1 MTRGAFHSTK
11 TFENL
16 ETASN
21 GTEII
26 QKLLNFRNVN
36 HSIENSRNPGSKVQW
51 KEKIGVYL
59 ARLFSF
65 LENLENTVP
74 FATESR
80 RKFKPDVLVEFQSAQ
95 GKLDGP
101 FAVRPTGPSN
111 HICAEKKNEGNFLKF
126 LGVKYFA
133 FRFSE
138 IIMFYSLIET
148 KQKCDIPYFLDRCL
162 FKIGLTGEEL

>member
-1 MTRGAFHSTK
+1 MTRGAFYSTK

-21 GTEII
+21 GTENI
-26 QKLLNFRNVN
+26 QTLLNFRNVN
-36 HSIENSRNPGSKVQW
+36 HSTENSRNPGSKVKW

-59 ARLFSF
+59 ARLSSF
-65 LENLENTVP
+65 LENLENTLP

-80 RKFKPDVLVEFQSAQ
+80 RKFKPDVLVELQSAK

-111 HICAEKKNEGNFLKF
+111 HICAKKK
-126 LGVKYFA
+126 
-133 FRFSE
+133 
-138 IIMFYSLIET
+138 
-148 KQKCDIPYFLDRCL
+148 
-162 FKIGLTGEEL
+162 

>member
-111 HICAEKKNEGNFLKF
+111 HICAEKKK
-126 LGVKYFA
+126 
-133 FRFSE
+133 
-138 IIMFYSLIET
+138 
-148 KQKCDIPYFLDRCL
+148 
-162 FKIGLTGEEL
+162 

>member
-36 HSIENSRNPGSKVQW
+36 HSIENSRNPGSKVKW

-59 ARLFSF
+59 ARLSSF
-65 LENLENTVP
+65 LENLENTLP

-80 RKFKPDVLVEFQSAQ
+80 RKFKPDVLVELQSAK

-111 HICAEKKNEGNFLKF
+111 HICAKKKM
-126 LGVKYFA
+126 K
-133 FRFSE
+133 E
-138 IIMFYSLIET
+138 IS
-148 KQKCDIPYFLDRCL
+148 
-162 FKIGLTGEEL
+162 

>member
-16 ETASN
+16 GTASN

-59 ARLFSF
+59 ARLSSF

-80 RKFKPDVLVEFQSAQ
+80 RKFKPDVLVELQSAQ
-95 GKLDGP
+95 VKLDGP
-101 FAVRPTGPSN
+101 FAVRPMGPSN
-111 HICAEKKNEGNFLKF
+111 HICAKKKMNEIF
-126 LGVKYFA
+126 FA

-148 KQKCDIPYFLDRCL
+148 KQKCDIPYFLDRRL
-162 FKIGLTGEEL
+162 FKISLKGEEL

>member
-36 HSIENSRNPGSKVQW
+36 HSIENSRNPGRKVQW

-59 ARLFSF
+59 ARLSSF

-80 RKFKPDVLVEFQSAQ
+80 RKFKLDVLVEWKAPKVNWRDLSRVE
-95 GKLDGP
+95 P
-101 FAVRPTGPSN
+101 IGPSK
-111 HICAEKKNEGNFLKF
+111 HICAKKKNERNSLKF
-126 LGVKYFA
+126 
-133 FRFSE
+133 FRCKIF
-138 IIMFYSLIET
+138 
-148 KQKCDIPYFLDRCL
+148 CL
-162 FKIGLTGEEL
+162 PFFGDNSVLFFD

>member
-16 ETASN
+16 ETAAN

-36 HSIENSRNPGSKVQW
+36 HSTENSRNPGSKVKW

-59 ARLFSF
+59 ARLSSF
-65 LENLENTVP
+65 LEILENTIP

-80 RKFKPDVLVEFQSAQ
+80 RKFKLDVLVEWKAPKVNWRDLSRVE
-95 GKLDGP
+95 P
-101 FAVRPTGPSN
+101 IGPSK
-111 HICAEKKNEGNFLKF
+111 HICAKKKMNE
-126 LGVKYFA
+126 
-133 FRFSE
+133 
-138 IIMFYSLIET
+138 
-148 KQKCDIPYFLDRCL
+148 IP
-162 FKIGLTGEEL
+162 